1 MKESYGEGVASHTGP
16 ESCGHGREEV
26 DEALTGVHAGRV
38 WSREIVLTSECR
50 CRGTR
55 QKATSATS
63 ITREGAGPRAVVD
76 PEHAWKHLGRESGD
90 PRTAC
95 RQRVSSGR
103 IGKSKDATR

>member
-1 MKESYGEGVASHTGP
+1 MKESYGEGVATHTGP
-16 ESCGHGREEV
+16 ESCGAVREV
-26 DEALTGVHAGRV
+26 RDGALTGVHAGRV
-38 WSREIVLTSECR
+38 WSREIVLTLGCR

-55 QKATSATS
+55 QKAISATS
-63 ITREGAGPRAVVD
+63 IMREGAGPRAVVD

-95 RQRVSSGR
+95 RQRVSAGR